1 MLGRTSLKREKM
13 VVQEGMKISQYQLD
27 IANYLLTDGNEV
39 VTGWKLKWWW
49 AKCLINLTVKNSL
62 RKRTAQVTK
71 PTAFASQRALL
82 ETQATLWALHLF
94 VTRLQSSKDYNSPA
108 IIQNTYTYY
117 PIKICS
123 TGWSLQMTKYKANK
137 YSSKA
142 HIICCPTDNKYCLVK
157 AFFLFLKDMY
167 VTKNY

>member
-117 PIKICS
+117 QYKYAALADLYRWQNTKPINTVLRHILFAALQTIS
-123 TGWSLQMTKYKANK
+123 TAW
-137 YSSKA
+137 
-142 HIICCPTDNKYCLVK
+142 
-157 AFFLFLKDMY
+157 
-167 VTKNY
+167 